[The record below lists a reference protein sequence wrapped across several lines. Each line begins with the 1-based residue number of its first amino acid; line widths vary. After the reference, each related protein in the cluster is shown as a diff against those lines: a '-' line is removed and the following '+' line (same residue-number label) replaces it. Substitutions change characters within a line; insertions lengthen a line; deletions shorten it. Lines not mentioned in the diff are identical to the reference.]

1 MIPSSPPVG
10 PMQVL
15 VLEDEW
21 LARSYLVE
29 LLQGTGLAHVAAA
42 VATTNEAEQ
51 ALSEMV
57 LEAAFVDV
65 RLTGLPG
72 DESGLEWVRKRART
86 PGAPRFVLATA
97 FKEHAVE
104 AFDLAV
110 ADYLVKPYTEE
121 RVEECVRRL
130 LATGR
135 PRAAAPVVERIV
147 ARRQRALVFLDL
159 PEVWACE
166 ASERHTFVHSAR
178 GRFDLDLTLSAIAAS
193 CGRALVR
200 VHRNWLVNPA
210 RVLEFERR
218 EGETFV
224 LVGDAASPSQ
234 GGVMVPVSRERA
246 QAFRDFLVTNAIGV
260 RRF

>member
-1 MIPSSPPVG
+1 MIPAPPSPHLR
-10 PMQVL
+10 VL
-15 VLEDEW
+15 VVEDEW

-29 LLQGTGLAHVAAA
+29 LLQATGLAQVLAA
-42 VATTNEAEQ
+42 VATTAEAEQ

-57 LEAAFVDV
+57 LDAAFVDV
-65 RLTGLPG
+65 RLTSRPG
-72 DESGLEWVRKRART
+72 DESGLDWVRKHART

-97 FKEHAVE
+97 FKEHALE
-104 AFDLAV
+104 AFELAV
-110 ADYLVKPYTEE
+110 ADYLVKPYAEE
-121 RVEECVRRL
+121 RVEECLRRL
-130 LATGR
+130 LTHR
-135 PRAAAPVVERIV
+135 RFEPAPPLPERIV

-159 PEVWACE
+159 AEVWACE
-166 ASERHTFVHSAR
+166 ASERLTFVHSAR

-210 RVLEFERR
+210 RVLECERR
-218 EGETFV
+218 EGDMFV
-224 LVGDAASPSQ
+224 VVGDPGGGEG

-246 QAFRDFLVTNAIGV
+246 QAFRNLLMSNAAGV